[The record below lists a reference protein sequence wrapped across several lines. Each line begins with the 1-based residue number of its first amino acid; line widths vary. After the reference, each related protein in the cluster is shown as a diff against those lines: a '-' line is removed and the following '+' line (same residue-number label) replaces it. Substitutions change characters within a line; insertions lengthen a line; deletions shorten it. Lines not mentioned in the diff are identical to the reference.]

1 MSAIGTTSLLLFAAP
16 LAAALLVPQ
25 FDPHRLDRRAAL
37 TSGANSACAL
47 VAAALA
53 APSRPALAISA
64 TTMSGKS
71 KAELGI
77 FLIDEV
83 KQTGSTVSADL
94 VLEGGVAATVSF
106 DSKVW
111 PLAEGTYNDVEVK
124 SRDGDAAFVQVQAAG
139 KGGGLAKLKPAFF
152 TDAVLGIDGRYG
164 AYGQPTDVKVISDT
178 LAADGASRTLELS
191 FVALSPSMADVP
203 RRAVVR
209 AIQASGSSDVLMLV
223 GSTSTTRWKK
233 SGGSE
238 EARKIADSFRVAS
251 TRSTELK
258 PVPSADYRYGRA
270 SGPSNMKSRN
280 DGF

>member
-1 MSAIGTTSLLLFAAP
+1 M
-16 LAAALLVPQ
+16 PQ
-25 FDPHRLDRRAAL
+25 FDPRRLDRRAAL

-178 LAADGASRTLELS
+178 GRRWRVAHPGAL
-191 FVALSPSMADVP
+191 V
-203 RRAVVR
+203 RRAEPEHGGR
-209 AIQASGSSDVLMLV
+209 AAPRGRARHPGERLLRRPHARRQHLDDALEKV
-223 GSTSTTRWKK
+223 GRL
-233 SGGSE
+233 GGG
-238 EARKIADSFRVAS
+238 AQDRRSFRVAS
-251 TRSTELK
+251 TRSTNSSRCPAPTIGTAAL
-258 PVPSADYRYGRA
+258 RGR
-270 SGPSNMKSRN
+270 PI
-280 DGF
+280 